1 MDCFHKLEMR
11 VALTTLFGS
20 FLNCDPLLYHKGSK
34 MAKYYVD
41 CVECDKEFSINLI
54 GKGTTRQWKLEN
66 TDGFNNSS

>member
-1 MDCFHKLEMR
+1 
-11 VALTTLFGS
+11 
-20 FLNCDPLLYHKGSK
+20 